1 MPDQDPIATLAAL
14 PLAAQLLIA
23 GLAVLQLVLMVVA
36 LVRLARWP
44 EPRLAGLPKAAWV
57 AIVLLG
63 QLLGSVVLLLVHRR
77 ARADAE
83 AGQRWAA
90 SQQAGDASSSPGD
103 VVERLYHD

>member
-1 MPDQDPIATLAAL
+1 MPDQDPIAALAAL
-14 PLAAQLLIA
+14 PLAVQLLIA
-23 GLAVLQLVLMVVA
+23 GLAVLQLALMVVA

-44 EPRLAGLPKAAWV
+44 EQRLAGLPKPAWV

-63 QLLGSVVLLLVHRR
+63 QLVGSVAFLLVHRR

-83 AGQRWAA
+83 ARKRWAA
-90 SQQAGDASSSPGD
+90 SQQAGDAPSGPGD